1 MLVNTGIYI
10 SLVSLSPNGDL
21 IVSYCVLHKKMERQ
35 ASKRPFG
42 LNIEMEYKIF
52 NKFSFFG
59 IINNQ
64 STPFWMDLK
73 IREYVRGQIRTPLVV
88 GAFLGRFEN
97 V

>member
-1 MLVNTGIYI
+1 
-10 SLVSLSPNGDL
+10 
-21 IVSYCVLHKKMERQ
+21 
-35 ASKRPFG
+35 
-42 LNIEMEYKIF
+42 MEYKIF